1 MGNPFREIRP
11 SGVQTARQSSLS
23 CRSLSMVDRDGT
35 LHRFLHEEIGSEEAL
50 DVLVFL
56 FRNREQW
63 WSAEEVRDRLRI
75 AGDSTG
81 TMSAIASKRIE
92 LRMTHLQQKQLVIV
106 NSESRTFRYE
116 AGAKVTATVEALA
129 AMNESELIDAAR
141 LIYLRPR
148 GAAEAFAK
156 AFAPRRPPS

>member
-1 MGNPFREIRP
+1 
-11 SGVQTARQSSLS
+11 
-23 CRSLSMVDRDGT
+23 MVDRDGA
-35 LHRFLHEEIGSEEAL
+35 LHRFLHDEIGSEEAL

-56 FRNREQW
+56 FRHREQW
-63 WSAEEVRDRLRI
+63 WSADEVRDRLRI

-81 TMSAIASKRIE
+81 TMAAIASKRIE
-92 LRMTHLQQKQLVIV
+92 LRMTHLQQKGLVIA
-106 NSESRTFRYE
+106 NSETREFRYE
-116 AGAKVTATVEALA
+116 AGAKVKAIVETLA
-129 AMNESELIDAAR
+129 AMNESELIDIAR